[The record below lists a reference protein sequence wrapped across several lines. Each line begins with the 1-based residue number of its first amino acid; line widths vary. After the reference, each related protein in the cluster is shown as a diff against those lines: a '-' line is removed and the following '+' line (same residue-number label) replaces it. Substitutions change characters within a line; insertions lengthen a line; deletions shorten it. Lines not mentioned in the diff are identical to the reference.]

1 MRPYFRPSSGRRSLL
16 AEYSGQLGILVRR
29 RHAEMGL
36 IAARQEA
43 ERNAEVMYA
52 AMLGAEAANR
62 AKTEFLA
69 NMSHEL
75 RTPLNA
81 IIGFSHLVAER
92 GHKIS
97 QAQVSSY
104 AQDIHNAGQHL
115 LTEVNRILDLAKI
128 EAGRAELQ
136 EEWFDVLDAATTS
149 ATFVRAQAE
158 ASGLTLTL
166 DVPSSLPSLY
176 GDRQY
181 FKQILINL
189 LSNAVKFTPRG
200 GSVTLRADIDA
211 DGWLDISVSD
221 TGIGIAE
228 EELWKAL
235 MPFTQVSSELSRRYE
250 GTGLGLPLSKGFV
263 ELHGGTLS
271 IDSEKDRGTRVT
283 VRFPPDRMR
292 RESAHGAL
300 GHRSV
305 SAPSET
311 RGSSKNSE
319 SAAK

>member
-1 MRPYFRPSSGRRSLL
+1 VRPYFRPSSGRRSLL
-16 AEYSGQLGILVRR
+16 ADYSGQLGILVRR

-43 ERNAEVMYA
+43 ERNAEIMHA

-81 IIGFSHLVAER
+81 IIGFSHLMAER
-92 GHKIS
+92 GHKINAT
-97 QAQVSSY
+97 QITSY
-104 AQDIHNAGQHL
+104 AHDIHAAGQHL
-115 LTEVNRILDLAKI
+115 LIEVNKILDLAKI

-136 EEWFDVLDAATTS
+136 EEWFDLREAATTAVS
-149 ATFVRAQAE
+149 FVRPQAE
-158 ASGLTLTL
+158 AAGLVLTL
-166 DVPSSLPSLY
+166 DVPPTLPALY
-176 GDRQY
+176 GDSHY
-181 FKQILINL
+181 IKQILANL
-189 LSNAVKFTPRG
+189 LSNAVKFTPRD
-200 GSVTLRADIDA
+200 GSVTLAAVIAA

-228 EELWKAL
+228 DDMWKAL
-235 MPFTQVSSELSRRYE
+235 MPFAQVSSELSRRYE

-271 IDSEKDRGTRVT
+271 IESEQDRGTKVT
-283 VRFPPDRMR
+283 VRFPPDRLR
-292 RESAHGAL
+292 RAP
-300 GHRSV
+300 GHRTAGIADNSTH
-305 SAPSET
+305 S
-311 RGSSKNSE
+311 SE
-319 SAAK
+319 SSRT

>member
-1 MRPYFRPSSGRRSLL
+1 LL

-29 RHAEMGL
+29 HHAEMGL

-43 ERNAEVMYA
+43 ERNAEVMRA

-81 IIGFSHLVAER
+81 IIGFSHLMMER
-92 GHKIS
+92 GNDIPIS
-97 QAQVSSY
+97 QITAY
-104 AQDIHNAGQHL
+104 AQDINNAGQHL

-136 EEWFDVLDAATTS
+136 EEWFDLLEAATTS
-149 ATFVRAQAE
+149 TSFVRPQVD
-158 ASGLTLTL
+158 ASGLTLIL
-166 DVPSSLPSLY
+166 DVAPSLPTLY

-200 GSVTLRADIDA
+200 GSVTLAARITE
-211 DGWLDISVSD
+211 DGWLEILVAD

-228 EELWKAL
+228 NELWKAL

-263 ELHGGTLS
+263 ELHGGTLG
-271 IDSEKDRGTRVT
+271 IDSKKGLGTTVT
-283 VRFPPDRMR
+283 VRFPPQRLR
-292 RESAHGAL
+292 KERLPGTY
-300 GHRSV
+300 GHR
-305 SAPSET
+305 PET
-311 RGSSKNSE
+311 TDSDAHTSE
-319 SAAK
+319 SSAS

>member
-1 MRPYFRPSSGRRSLL
+1 LL
-16 AEYSGQLGILVRR
+16 AEYSSQLGILVRR

-36 IAARQEA
+36 VAARQEA
-43 ERNAEVMYA
+43 ERNAEIMHA

-81 IIGFSHLVAER
+81 IIGFSHLMSER

-97 QAQVSSY
+97 AGQVTAY
-104 AQDIHNAGQHL
+104 AKDIHNAGQHL

-136 EEWFDVLDAATTS
+136 EEWFDVLEAATTS
-149 ATFVRAQAE
+149 VSFVRPQADS
-158 ASGLTLTL
+158 SGLTLTL
-166 DVPSSLPSLY
+166 NIPPSLPVLY

-189 LSNAVKFTPRG
+189 LSNAVKFTPQG
-200 GSVTLRADIDA
+200 GSVTLTAQVTA

-228 EELWKAL
+228 DELWKAL
-235 MPFTQVSSELSRRYE
+235 MPFAQVSSELSRRYE

-271 IDSEKDRGTRVT
+271 IDSEKDRGTKVT
-283 VRFPPDRMR
+283 VRFPPNRMR
-292 RESAHGAL
+292 YENAHGAL
-300 GHRSV
+300 GHRTTV
-305 SAPSET
+305 GAP
-311 RGSSKNSE
+311 GSTMNSE
-319 SAAK
+319 SAPR

>member
-16 AEYSGQLGILVRR
+16 AEYSSQLGILVRR

-36 IAARQEA
+36 VAARQEA
-43 ERNAEVMYA
+43 ERNAEIMHA

-81 IIGFSHLVAER
+81 IIGFSQLMTDR
-92 GHKIS
+92 N
-97 QAQVSSY
+97 QATDPNRVTSY
-104 AQDIHNAGQHL
+104 AKDIYTAGMHL
-115 LTEVNRILDLAKI
+115 LAEVNRILDLAKI

-136 EEWFDVLDAATTS
+136 EEWFDPVEATDIPIS
-149 ATFVRAQAE
+149 FVRPQAE
-158 ASGLTLTL
+158 GAGLNLRIEL
-166 DVPSSLPSLY
+166 APDLPQLL

-200 GSVTLRADIDA
+200 GTVTLTAAVADN
-211 DGWLDISVSD
+211 GWFGISVSD

-228 EELWKAL
+228 EDIWKAL
-235 MPFTQVSSELSRRYE
+235 VPFAQVSSDLSRKYE

-263 ELHGGTLS
+263 EMHGGTLK
-271 IDSEKDRGTRVT
+271 IDSEPGRGTTVT
-283 VRFPPDRMR
+283 VRFPPDRIR
-292 RESAHGAL
+292 PAGA
-300 GHRSV
+300 GFHRT
-305 SAPSET
+305 SAPENLA
-311 RGSSKNSE
+311 R
-319 SAAK
+319 

>member
-1 MRPYFRPSSGRRSLL
+1 VRTSFRPSSGRRSLL
-16 AEYSGQLGILVRR
+16 AEYSSQLGILVRR

-36 IAARQEA
+36 VAARQEA
-43 ERNAEVMYA
+43 ERNAEIMHA

-81 IIGFSHLVAER
+81 IIGFSHLLAER
-92 GHKIS
+92 GQKITPIQIS
-97 QAQVSSY
+97 AY
-104 AQDIHNAGQHL
+104 AQDINNAGHHL
-115 LTEVNRILDLAKI
+115 LIEVNRILDLAKI
-128 EAGRAELQ
+128 EAGRAELH
-136 EEWFDVLDAATTS
+136 EEWFDVHQAATTS
-149 ATFVRAQAE
+149 ATFVRPQSE
-158 ASGLTLTL
+158 ISGITLTL
-166 DVPSSLPSLY
+166 DVPQSLPVLY
-176 GDRQY
+176 GDHQY

-200 GSVTLRADIDA
+200 GSVTLAAGIGA
-211 DGWLDISVSD
+211 DGWLDISVAD

-228 EELWKAL
+228 DDIWKAL
-235 MPFTQVSSELSRRYE
+235 MPFAQVSSELSRRYE

-271 IDSEKDRGTRVT
+271 IDSAPGQGTKVT

-292 RESAHGAL
+292 REGQPGTF
-300 GHRSV
+300 GHRPAANPGNSV
-305 SAPSET
+305 HA
-311 RGSSKNSE
+311 SE
-319 SAAK
+319 SSAS

>member
-1 MRPYFRPSSGRRSLL
+1 LL
-16 AEYSGQLGILVRR
+16 AEYSSQLGILVRR

-36 IAARQEA
+36 VAARQEA
-43 ERNAEVMYA
+43 ERNAEIMHA

-81 IIGFSHLVAER
+81 IIGFSHLMAER
-92 GHKIS
+92 GHRIS
-97 QAQVSSY
+97 PQQISAY
-104 AQDIHNAGQHL
+104 AHDIHNAGQHL

-136 EEWFDVLDAATTS
+136 EEWFDMPEAVATAAS
-149 ATFVRAQAE
+149 FVRPQSESA
-158 ASGLTLTL
+158 GLTLTL
-166 DVPSSLPSLY
+166 DIAPGLPALY
-176 GDRQY
+176 GDHQY

-200 GSVTLRADIDA
+200 GSVTLTAKIEA
-211 DGWLDISVSD
+211 DGWLDISVAD

-228 EELWKAL
+228 DDLWKAL
-235 MPFTQVSSELSRRYE
+235 MPFAQVSSELSRRYE

-263 ELHGGTLS
+263 ELHGGTLD
-271 IDSEKDRGTRVT
+271 IDSEKGRGTKVT

-292 RESAHGAL
+292 PNTAPGGAPDML
-300 GHRSV
+300 GYRVGTGSI
-305 SAPSET
+305 APS
-311 RGSSKNSE
+311 SE
-319 SAAK
+319 SASK

>member
-1 MRPYFRPSSGRRSLL
+1 
-16 AEYSGQLGILVRR
+16 
-29 RHAEMGL
+29 MGL

-43 ERNAEVMYA
+43 ERNAEIMHA

-81 IIGFSHLVAER
+81 IIGFSQLMTDR
-92 GHKIS
+92 N
-97 QAQVSSY
+97 QAADPNRVNSY
-104 AQDIHNAGQHL
+104 AKDIHNAGMHL
-115 LTEVNRILDLAKI
+115 LAEVNRILDLAKI

-136 EEWFDVLDAATTS
+136 EEWFDPVEAAAIPIS
-149 ATFVRAQAE
+149 FVRPQADG
-158 ASGLTLTL
+158 AGLTLTVEL
-166 DVPSSLPSLY
+166 APGVPQLY

-200 GSVTLRADIDA
+200 GAVTLSGTVAS
-211 DGWLDISVSD
+211 DGWFSISVSD

-228 EELWKAL
+228 EDIWKAL
-235 MPFTQVSSELSRRYE
+235 VPFAQVSSDLSRKYE

-263 ELHGGTLS
+263 EMHGGTLK
-271 IDSEKDRGTRVT
+271 IDSEAGHGTTVT
-283 VRFPPDRMR
+283 VRFPPDR
-292 RESAHGAL
+292 
-300 GHRSV
+300 
-305 SAPSET
+305 T
-311 RGSSKNSE
+311 RPASSE
-319 SAAK
+319 SASSESAGSAAGIDFSRTSSPENLAR

>member
-1 MRPYFRPSSGRRSLL
+1 LL

-43 ERNAEVMYA
+43 ERNAEIMHA

-81 IIGFSHLVAER
+81 IIGFSHLLIER
-92 GHKIS
+92 GNRITPM
-97 QAQVSSY
+97 QATAY
-104 AQDIHNAGQHL
+104 AQDIHNAGEYL
-115 LTEVNRILDLAKI
+115 LREVNRILDHAKI

-136 EEWFDVLDAATTS
+136 EEYFDLHEAASTS
-149 ATFVRAQAE
+149 ASFVRPQAE
-158 ASGLTLTL
+158 TAGLTLIL
-166 DVPSSLPSLY
+166 NVPPTIPALY
-176 GDRQY
+176 GDPQY
-181 FKQILINL
+181 VKQILINL

-200 GSVTLRADIDA
+200 GSVTLTAAIGE
-211 DGWLDISVSD
+211 DGWLDISVTD

-228 EELWKAL
+228 DELWKAL
-235 MPFTQVSSELSRRYE
+235 MPFGQVSSDLSRRYE
-250 GTGLGLPLSKGFV
+250 GTGLGLPLSKGFA

-271 IDSEKDRGTRVT
+271 IHSEKDRGTKVT
-283 VRFPPDRMR
+283 VRFPPSRLR
-292 RESAHGAL
+292 RDGAL
-300 GHRSV
+300 AA
-305 SAPSET
+305 SAPNPVLSDST
-311 RGSSKNSE
+311 RNPE

>member
-1 MRPYFRPSSGRRSLL
+1 LL
-16 AEYSGQLGILVRR
+16 ADYSSQLGILVRR

-36 IAARQEA
+36 VAARQEA
-43 ERNAEVMYA
+43 ERNAEIMHA

-81 IIGFSHLVAER
+81 IIGFSHLLVER
-92 GHKIS
+92 GNKVTPMQIS
-97 QAQVSSY
+97 AYS
-104 AQDIHNAGQHL
+104 QDIHNAGQHL

-128 EAGRAELQ
+128 EAGRAELH
-136 EEWFDVLDAATTS
+136 EEWFDLLEAATTS
-149 ATFVRAQAE
+149 ASFVRPQAE
-158 ASGLTLTL
+158 LSGLALTL
-166 DVPSSLPSLY
+166 DVAPTLPALY

-181 FKQILINL
+181 VKQVLINL

-200 GSVTLRADIDA
+200 GSVTLSAGVDA
-211 DGWLDISVSD
+211 DGWIGISVSD

-228 EELWKAL
+228 DEMWKAL
-235 MPFTQVSSELSRRYE
+235 MPFAQVSSELSRRYE

-271 IDSEKDRGTRVT
+271 IDSEKGRGTKVT
-283 VRFPPDRMR
+283 VRFPPSRMR
-292 RESAHGAL
+292 PEGTPGTF
-300 GHRSV
+300 GHRTSYSHDNAV
-305 SAPSET
+305 HSSEP
-311 RGSSKNSE
+311 
-319 SAAK
+319 AAK

>member
-16 AEYSGQLGILVRR
+16 AEYSSQLGILVRR

-36 IAARQEA
+36 VAARQEA
-43 ERNAEVMYA
+43 ERNAEIMHA

-81 IIGFSHLVAER
+81 IIGFSQLMANP
-92 GHKIS
+92 S
-97 QAQVSSY
+97 QTVGSDRVTAY
-104 AQDIHNAGQHL
+104 ANDIHNAGMHL
-115 LTEVNRILDLAKI
+115 LAEVNRILDLAKI

-136 EEWFDVLDAATTS
+136 EEWFDPREAAEIPV
-149 ATFVRAQAE
+149 TFVQPQAE
-158 ASGLTLTL
+158 GAGLKL
-166 DVPSSLPSLY
+166 VVEMAHGLPQLL

-200 GSVTLRADIDA
+200 GTVKLAGSMSA
-211 DGWLDISVSD
+211 DGWLNISVAD

-228 EELWKAL
+228 EDIWKAL
-235 MPFTQVSSELSRRYE
+235 VPFAQVSSDLSRKYE

-263 ELHGGTLS
+263 EMHGGTLK
-271 IDSEKDRGTRVT
+271 IDSEPGRGTTVT
-283 VRFPPDRMR
+283 VRFPPDRTR
-292 RESAHGAL
+292 ASSPEHTRPRDGADRSSSPESLA
-300 GHRSV
+300 R
-305 SAPSET
+305 
-311 RGSSKNSE
+311 
-319 SAAK
+319 